1 MSATPRRQVS
11 TERKALY
18 YVGMALVVV
27 GLGLFVSTFFAAHSA
42 IFGSSVES
50 ALARVPELQRNVLDP
65 TRPLGGMAL
74 MVIGGLLMNLGRR
87 GPAGAGLILDPERAR
102 RDLEPLSRMGGGMLK
117 DALDEANVDLGQDRR
132 TPREVVKLRCR
143 ACGALDDETA
153 KFCSACGKPM

>member
-1 MSATPRRQVS
+1 MSDAPRSGRRQIS
-11 TERKALY
+11 SERQTTY
-18 YVGMALVVV
+18 YLGMGLVVI
-27 GLGLFVSTFFAAHSA
+27 GIGLFVSTFLS
-42 IFGSSVES
+42 FGTASLGQMPSFG
-50 ALARVPELQRNVLDP
+50 
-65 TRPLGGMAL
+65 RPLAGMGMMVVGRLL
-74 MVIGGLLMNLGRR
+74 MVLGAR

-102 RDLEPLSRMGGGMLK
+102 RDLEPMSRMGGGMLK